1 MGKSVEINH
10 FFQKLCETSL
20 AQYAGELKSL
30 SEQKLQNPEQGDF
43 EKWSAA
49 FAELPEVIPSQI
61 DLNQNAILIGQ
72 LADLKLERRI
82 PEVLMKFHPWR
93 KGPFE
98 LFGTLIDTEWRS
110 YLKWSRIRQF
120 IQPLQGRLILDLGCG
135 NGYYLWRMLGEGA
148 RLALGVDPSWL
159 YFFQFQIMQK
169 YIQDPRCAV
178 LPLAVEDLPMAL
190 KGFDTVF
197 SMGLLYHRRDPL
209 EHLIRIAHF
218 LRPGGQAVIETLV
231 IDGGQ
236 GDVLKPKERYAKMRN
251 VWNIPSVAS
260 ATEWLEKANFKN
272 IHCVDVSLTTPN
284 EQRKTDWMTF
294 ESLDDFLMP
303 GNHLKTIEGYPAPKR
318 AVFTAEK

>member
-1 MGKSVEINH
+1 MNFDY
-10 FFQKLCETSL
+10 FFQSLSETSL
-20 AQYAGELKSL
+20 AQYASELKSL
-30 SEQKLQNPEQGDF
+30 SEQKINNPGQGDF

-61 DLNQNAILIGQ
+61 DLNRNAILIGQ
-72 LADLKLERRI
+72 IADLKLDRRLS
-82 PEVLMKFHPWR
+82 EVLMKFHPWR
-93 KGPFE
+93 KGPFD

-110 YLKWSRIRQF
+110 DIKWARIQKS
-120 IQPLQGRLILDLGCG
+120 IQPLKDRLILDLGCG

-148 RLALGVDPSWL
+148 QLALGVDPSWL

-178 LPLAVEDLPMAL
+178 LPLGVEELPKAL

-209 EHLIRIAHF
+209 EHLSRIAQF
-218 LRPGGQAVIETLV
+218 LKPGGQVVLETLV
-231 IDGGQ
+231 IDGGL

-251 VWNIPSVAS
+251 VWNVPSVAT
-260 ATEWLEKANFKN
+260 AAEWLEKAAFKN
-272 IHCVDVSLTTPN
+272 VHCVDISLTTLN
-284 EQRKTDWMTF
+284 EQRKTAWMTF
-294 ESLDDFLMP
+294 ESLDDFLNP
-303 GNHLKTIEGYPAPKR
+303 ADARRTIEGYPAPKR